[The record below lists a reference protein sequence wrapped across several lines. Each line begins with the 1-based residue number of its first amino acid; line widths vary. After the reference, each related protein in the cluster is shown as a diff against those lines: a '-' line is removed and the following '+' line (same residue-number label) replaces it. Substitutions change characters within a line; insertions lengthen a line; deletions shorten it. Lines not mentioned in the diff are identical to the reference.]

1 MAVPDDYPDSE
12 QSAPDEGGD
21 SADPRARLVF
31 AGVLAAI
38 LVAVVVT
45 VLIVSASGGPDA
57 PDIEPAP
64 TACVDGWNDSHR
76 ALLLGKHNAT
86 AHDYSDV
93 EVTYLTKE
101 AEPADADSGLCAV
114 IFGRSTLD
122 PEPGASGSVQL
133 PKGTWLPIS
142 VRLGV
147 DDKQLQKLQVDA
159 LQAANAELQNDGT
172 IVAVDA

>member
-1 MAVPDDYPDSE
+1 LPDDHPDSE
-12 QSAPDEGGD
+12 QRAPDGGGD

-31 AGVLAAI
+31 AGVLAAV
-38 LVAVVVT
+38 LAVVVVA
-45 VLIVSASGGPDA
+45 VLIVGASGGSETPDV
-57 PDIEPAP
+57 EPAP

-76 ALLLGKHNAT
+76 AVLLGQHNAT

-101 AEPADADSGLCAV
+101 AEPADSDSGLCAV

-122 PEPGASGSVQL
+122 PEPGAAGSVQL
-133 PKGTWLPIS
+133 SNGAWLPMS

-147 DDKQLQKLQVDA
+147 DEKKLQKLQVDA
-159 LQAANAELQNDGT
+159 LQAANAELQDDGT
-172 IVAVDA
+172 IVAADV